1 MNIEQAKL
9 RIQKLKKQIIRHN
22 DAYYIDDT
30 PIITDA
36 SFDLLYKE
44 LIDIERQF
52 PILIQADSPSQ
63 RVGGKAKVSF
73 SQIIHEKPMLSLSN
87 AFDTKD
93 LEVFNKRVC
102 DELGVKEVQYVVEPK
117 FDGLAVTLHYI
128 DGTLNLAATRGDGN
142 TGEDVTHNI
151 KTIKSL
157 PLKLSSQNSAKRIEI
172 RGEVIMH
179 KDDFDRLNKEQEKS
193 GLKVFANPR
202 NAAAGSLRQLDSA
215 VAAKRPLRFYA
226 YSIDSTQAMESQE
239 QGLEELK
246 ELKIPTSGLSKTVI
260 GVKQLI
266 DYYKYIEGIRKDLPY
281 DIDGVVYKVNS
292 LNYQDELGFVS
303 KAPRWAIAH
312 KFSAEQA
319 ETEILDIT
327 VQVGRTGS
335 ITPVARL
342 KPVFVSG
349 VTVTNATLHNED
361 EMRRKDILI
370 GDYVRVRRA
379 GDVVPEVINAIHEK
393 RPGNAKKFMMP
404 TTCPVCSSILIRE
417 LGEAALRCN
426 AGMSCKA
433 QKKQSLMHF
442 CSRKAMDID
451 GLGEKIIDQ
460 LIDVNL
466 INNFSDIYKIKKE
479 QLTGLERFAEKSAD
493 NLIKSI
499 ERSKKTTLGKFIYAL
514 GIRNVGEA
522 TSADIAK
529 HYGAIDNIIEQD
541 EDSLQQVDDIGP
553 TVAKSIYQYFSD
565 DTNTNQIFSL
575 VDHGVAWAKIES
587 MDHEANSKLNGLTF
601 VLTGTLK
608 NLKRDD
614 AKSLIQRCGGKV
626 TGSVS
631 KNTSYLVA
639 GEEAGS
645 KLSNAIALN
654 VQVLSEEELINLT
667 KETQ

>member
-22 DAYYIDDT
+22 DAYYIDDNPT
-30 PIITDA
+30 ITDA

-52 PILIQADSPSQ
+52 PILVQPDSPSQ
-63 RVGGKAKVSF
+63 RVGGKAKISF

-93 LEVFNKRVC
+93 LEIFDKRVC

-128 DGTLNLAATRGDGN
+128 NGTLNLAATRGDGN

-246 ELKIPTSGLSKTVI
+246 ELKIPTSGLSKTVV

-451 GLGEKIIDQ
+451 GLGEKIIVQ

-466 INNFSDIYKIKKE
+466 INTFSDIYKIKKE

-493 NLIKSI
+493 NLITSI
-499 ERSKKTTLGKFIYAL
+499 EKSKKTTLGKFIYAL

-522 TSADIAK
+522 TSDDIAK
-529 HYGAIDNIIEQD
+529 HYGTIDNIIEQD

-553 TVAKSIYQYFSD
+553 TVAKSIYQYFLD
-565 DTNTNQIFSL
+565 VTNTKQILSL

-587 MDHEANSKLNGLTF
+587 IDHEANSKLNGLTF

>member
-157 PLKLSSQNSAKRIEI
+157 PLKLSTQNSANRIEI

-179 KDDFDRLNKEQEKS
+179 KDDFDKLNKEQKKT
-193 GLKVFANPR
+193 GLKAFANPR
-202 NAAAGSLRQLDSA
+202 NAAAGSLRQLDSV
-215 VAAKRPLRFYA
+215 VAANRPLRFYA
-226 YSIDSTQAMESQE
+226 YSIDSSQAMKSQE
-239 QGLEELK
+239 QGLEVLK
-246 ELKIPTSGLSKTVI
+246 ELKIPTSGLSKTVV

-575 VDHGVAWAKIES
+575 VDHGVAWAKIEG

>member
-22 DAYYIDDT
+22 DAYYIDDAPT
-30 PIITDA
+30 ITDA

-44 LIDIERQF
+44 LVDIERQF
-52 PILIQADSPSQ
+52 PVLVQADSPSQ
-63 RVGGKAKVSF
+63 RVGGKAKISF

-93 LEVFNKRVC
+93 LEVFDKRVC
-102 DELGVKEVQYVVEPK
+102 DELGVKEVQYAVEPK

-128 DGTLNLAATRGDGN
+128 DGTLSLAATRGDGN

-157 PLKLSSQNSAKRIEI
+157 PLKLSAQNSASRIEI

-179 KDDFDRLNKEQEKS
+179 KDDFDMLNKEQKKS
-193 GLKVFANPR
+193 GLKLFANPR
-202 NAAAGSLRQLDSA
+202 NAAAGSLRQLDST

-226 YSIDSTQAMESQE
+226 YSIDSSQAKMKSQE
-239 QGLEELK
+239 QGLDELK
-246 ELKIPTSGLSKTVI
+246 ELKIPTSGLSKTVV

-266 DYYKYIEGIRKDLPY
+266 DYYKYIEGIRKGLPY

-312 KFSAEQA
+312 KFSAEQV
-319 ETEILDIT
+319 ETEIIDIT

-393 RPGNAKKFMMP
+393 RPGNAKKFIMP
-404 TTCPVCSSILIRE
+404 TKCPVCSSILIRE

-433 QKKQSLMHF
+433 QKKQSFMHF

-466 INNFSDIYKIKKE
+466 INTFSDIYKIKKE

-493 NLIKSI
+493 NLITSI

-553 TVAKSIYQYFSD
+553 TVAKSIYQYFLD
-565 DTNTNQIFSL
+565 VTNTKQILSL
-575 VDHGVAWAKIES
+575 VDHGVVWEKIES

-626 TGSVS
+626 TNSVS

-654 VQVLSEEELINLT
+654 IQVLSEEELINLT
-667 KETQ
+667 KET

>member
-1 MNIEQAKL
+1 MNIEKAKL
-9 RIQKLKKQIIRHN
+9 RIQNLKKKINKYN
-22 DAYYIDDT
+22 DAYYIDDS
-30 PIITDA
+30 PIITDT

-44 LIDIERQF
+44 LVDIERQF
-52 PILIQADSPSQ
+52 PLLVKPDSPTQ
-63 RVGGKAKVSF
+63 RVGGKPKISF
-73 SQIIHEKPMLSLSN
+73 SQINHEKPMLSLSN
-87 AFDTKD
+87 AFGLKD
-93 LEVFNKRVC
+93 LEAFDKRIR
-102 DELGVKEVQYVVEPK
+102 DELGVKEVQYTAEPK

-128 DGTLNLAATRGDGN
+128 DGVLNLAATRGDGN

-157 PLKLSSQNSAKRIEI
+157 PLKLSTQNSAKKIEI

-179 KDDFDRLNKEQEKS
+179 KDDFDKLNNEQRKS
-193 GLKVFANPR
+193 GLKIFANPR
-202 NAAAGSLRQLDSA
+202 NAAAGSLRQLDSV
-215 VAAKRPLRFYA
+215 VAANRPLRFYA
-226 YSIDSTQAMESQE
+226 YSIDSSQVMKSQE
-239 QGLEELK
+239 QGLDLLNH
-246 ELKIPTSGLSKTVI
+246 LKIPTSGLSKTVV

-266 DYYKYIEGIRKDLPY
+266 DYYQYIEGIRKDLPY
-281 DIDGVVYKVNS
+281 DIDGVVYKVDS

-312 KFSAEQA
+312 KFAAEQA

-370 GDYVRVRRA
+370 GDYVRIRRA

-393 RPGNAKKFMMP
+393 RPRNARKFIMP
-404 TTCPVCSSILIRE
+404 TTCPVCRSTLIKE
-417 LGEAALRCN
+417 TGEAVLRCN
-426 AGMSCKA
+426 AGMDCKA

-466 INNFSDIYKIKKE
+466 INTFSDIYEIKKE
-479 QLTGLERFAEKSAD
+479 QLTELERFAEKSAV
-493 NLIKSI
+493 NLINSI
-499 ERSKKTTLGKFIYAL
+499 EKSKKTTLGKFIYAL

-522 TSADIAK
+522 TSADVAK
-529 HYGAIDNIIEQD
+529 HYGTIDNIIKQN

-553 TVAKSIYQYFSD
+553 TVAKSIYQYFSVNR
-565 DTNTNQIFSL
+565 NTSQIVSL
-575 VDHGVAWAKIES
+575 VDHGVAWEKIES
-587 MDHEANSKLNGLTF
+587 MDHQANSKLNGLTF
-601 VLTGTLK
+601 VLTGTLR

-631 KNTSYLVA
+631 KNTNYLVA

>member
-157 PLKLSSQNSAKRIEI
+157 PLKLSTQNSANRIEI

-179 KDDFDRLNKEQEKS
+179 KDDFDKLNKEQKKT
-193 GLKVFANPR
+193 GLKAFANPR
-202 NAAAGSLRQLDSA
+202 NAAAGSLRQLDSV
-215 VAAKRPLRFYA
+215 VAANRPLRFYA
-226 YSIDSTQAMESQE
+226 YSIDSSQAMKSQE
-239 QGLEELK
+239 QGLEVLK
-246 ELKIPTSGLSKTVI
+246 ELKIPTSGLSKTVV

>member
-9 RIQKLKKQIIRHN
+9 RIQKLKAQIIKYN

-30 PIITDA
+30 PTITDA

-44 LIDIERQF
+44 LVDIERQF
-52 PILIQADSPSQ
+52 PLLIKIDSPTQ
-63 RVGGKAKVSF
+63 RVGGKAKIAF
-73 SQIIHEKPMLSLSN
+73 SQITHEKPMLSLSN
-87 AFDTKD
+87 AFDSKD
-93 LEVFNKRVC
+93 LEAFDKRIC
-102 DELGVKEVQYVVEPK
+102 DELGLKEVKYVVEPK
-117 FDGLAVTLHYI
+117 FDGLAVTILYI
-128 DGTLNLAATRGDGN
+128 DGALKMAATRGDGN
-142 TGEDVTHNI
+142 IGEDVTHNI

-157 PLKLSSQNSAKRIEI
+157 PLKLSAQNPANRIEI

-179 KDDFDRLNKEQEKS
+179 KDDFDKLNKNQKKS
-193 GLKVFANPR
+193 GLKMFANPR
-202 NAAAGSLRQLDSA
+202 NAAAGSLRQLDSV
-215 VAAKRPLRFYA
+215 VAANRPLRFYA
-226 YSIDSTQAMESQE
+226 YSIDSSQAMKSQE
-239 QGLEELK
+239 QGLEVLK
-246 ELKIPTSGLSKTVI
+246 QLKIPTSGLTKTVI

-266 DYYKYIEGIRKDLPY
+266 NYYQYIEGIRKDLPY

-292 LNYQDELGFVS
+292 LNHQDELGFLS

-312 KFSAEQA
+312 KFAAEQA

-342 KPVFVSG
+342 KPIFVSG

-361 EMRRKDILI
+361 EMKRKDILI
-370 GDYVRVRRA
+370 GDYVRIRRA

-393 RPGNAKKFMMP
+393 RPGNARKFIMP
-404 TTCPVCSSILIRE
+404 TKCPECGSALVKE
-417 LGEAALRCN
+417 LGEAVLRCN
-426 AGMSCKA
+426 AGMDCKA

-460 LIDVNL
+460 LIDANL
-466 INNFSDIYKIKKE
+466 INTFSDIYKIEKE
-479 QLTGLERFAEKSAD
+479 QLTVLERFADKSAANLISSIEKS
-493 NLIKSI
+493 KT
-499 ERSKKTTLGKFIYAL
+499 TTLGKFIYAL

-522 TSADIAK
+522 TSTDIAK
-529 HYGAIDNIIEQD
+529 HYGTIDIIIEQN
-541 EDSLQQVDDIGP
+541 EEALQQVYEIGP

-565 DTNTNQIFSL
+565 NRNTKQIESL
-575 VDHGVAWAKIES
+575 VANGVAWSPIES
-587 MDHEANSKLNGLTF
+587 MSHEVNSKLNGLTF

-608 NLKRDD
+608 NLKRDE
-614 AKSLIQRCGGKV
+614 AKSLIHRCGGKV

-639 GEEAGS
+639 GEEAGN
-645 KLSNAIALN
+645 KLSNAIELN
-654 VQVLSEEELINLT
+654 ISVLSEEELINLT
-667 KETQ
+667 KEIK